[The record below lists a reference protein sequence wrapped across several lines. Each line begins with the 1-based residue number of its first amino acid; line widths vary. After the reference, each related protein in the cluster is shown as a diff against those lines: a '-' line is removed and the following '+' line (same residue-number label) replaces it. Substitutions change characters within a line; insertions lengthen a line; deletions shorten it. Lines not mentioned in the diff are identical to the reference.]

1 MRVKLYIQKN
11 KYSSIIKKLAE
22 LIINLASFL
31 FKPLLQ
37 HIPHKNLYQGIQVN
51 CTVHLLTESPSYR
64 QNSLD
69 LLSSPLLSFLY
80 NNLPF

>member
-31 FKPLLQ
+31 YYISLHLHHLSLIHNLHCSIAVIIVILSLTSLKPRSVT
-37 HIPHKNLYQGIQVN
+37 H
-51 CTVHLLTESPSYR
+51 SF
-64 QNSLD
+64 NSDKAIYL
-69 LLSSPLLSFLY
+69 FI
-80 NNLPF
+80 